1 MARQY
6 CLYCMSP
13 LREGPPCPAC
23 GQTGSAYS
31 PASHQIPPGSVLAGR
46 YLVGRVLGEG
56 GFGITYLGCDLRLEL
71 RVAIKEYYPV
81 DRVSRSSARS
91 LRVEKHSG
99 CLGESFEAG
108 RERFV
113 QEAQVMARIDKM
125 PQIVSVRDFFQENNT
140 AYIVME
146 YVDGTTLKELV
157 ARRGGK
163 MSAGELLPLVEPLFP
178 ALSAMHALDLIHRD
192 ISPDNLMLD
201 KGGVRLLDFGCVR
214 EAAQGK
220 NSMTVVLKQGYS
232 PIEQYQHKGQG
243 PWTDIYS
250 LAATLYYC
258 LTGTTPPQALDRICD
273 EELTPPRQ
281 LGADVTPAQERAIL
295 RGMGLRR
302 SQRYATAEEF
312 HAALYQGAD
321 TPPEPAMPGDV
332 TVALEPE
339 PAPVMPGEL
348 TVPLEPKNIPVT
360 PEPEPAPAMPGD
372 LTVPFEPELE
382 YPPEPPEPAG
392 DKAGQPLETA
402 RQDGNNRRRERLGIV
417 GGIAALALLLALLVW
432 FLGGRLSMADT
443 PPEASAGMGN
453 TLFLSA
459 EKQGPLAG
467 NCAAGPGRRQ

>member
-201 KGGVRLLDFGCVR
+201 KGGVRLLDFGCAR

-312 HAALYQGAD
+312 HAALYQGAE
-321 TPPEPAMPGDV
+321 TPPSPAMPGDV

-339 PAPVMPGEL
+339 SAPVILAQGPVMPGEL
-348 TVPLEPKNIPVT
+348 TVPLED
-360 PEPEPAPAMPGD
+360 ERAAPA
-372 LTVPFEPELE
+372 
-382 YPPEPPEPAG
+382 PEPAG

>member
-31 PASHQIPPGSVLAGR
+31 PATHQIPPGSVLAGR

-312 HAALYQGAD
+312 HAALYQGAE
-321 TPPEPAMPGDV
+321 TPPSPAMPGDV

-339 PAPVMPGEL
+339 SAPVILAQGPVMPGEL
-348 TVPLEPKNIPVT
+348 TVPLED
-360 PEPEPAPAMPGD
+360 ERAAPA
-372 LTVPFEPELE
+372 
-382 YPPEPPEPAG
+382 PEPAG

>member
-31 PASHQIPPGSVLAGR
+31 PATHQIPPGSVLAGR

-201 KGGVRLLDFGCVR
+201 KGGVRLLDFGCAR

-312 HAALYQGAD
+312 HAALYQGAE
-321 TPPEPAMPGDV
+321 TPPSPAMPGDV

-339 PAPVMPGEL
+339 SAPVILAQGPVMPGEL
-348 TVPLEPKNIPVT
+348 TVPLED
-360 PEPEPAPAMPGD
+360 ERAAPA
-372 LTVPFEPELE
+372 
-382 YPPEPPEPAG
+382 PEPAG

-402 RQDGNNRRRERLGIV
+402 RQDGSNRRRERLGIV

>member
-201 KGGVRLLDFGCVR
+201 KGGVRLLDFGCAR

-258 LTGTTPPQALDRICD
+258 LTGTSPPQALDRICD

-312 HAALYQGAD
+312 HAALYQGAE
-321 TPPEPAMPGDV
+321 TPPSPAMPGDV
-332 TVALEPE
+332 TVALAPE
-339 PAPVMPGEL
+339 SAPAILAQGPAMPGEL
-348 TVPLEPKNIPVT
+348 TVPLED
-360 PEPEPAPAMPGD
+360 ERAAPA
-372 LTVPFEPELE
+372 
-382 YPPEPPEPAG
+382 PEPAG

-417 GGIAALALLLALLVW
+417 GGIVALALLLALLVW

>member
-23 GQTGSAYS
+23 GQTGSSYS
-31 PASHQIPPGSVLAGR
+31 PATHQIPPGSVLAGR

-201 KGGVRLLDFGCVR
+201 KGGVRLLDFGCAR

-312 HAALYQGAD
+312 HAALYQGAE
-321 TPPEPAMPGDV
+321 TPPSPAMPGDV

-339 PAPVMPGEL
+339 SAPVILAQGPVMPGEL
-348 TVPLEPKNIPVT
+348 TVPLED
-360 PEPEPAPAMPGD
+360 ERAAPA
-372 LTVPFEPELE
+372 
-382 YPPEPPEPAG
+382 PEPAG

>member
-31 PASHQIPPGSVLAGR
+31 PATHQIPPGSVLAGR

-201 KGGVRLLDFGCVR
+201 KGGVRLLDFGCAR

-312 HAALYQGAD
+312 HAALYQGAE
-321 TPPEPAMPGDV
+321 TPPSPAMPGDV

-339 PAPVMPGEL
+339 SAPVILAQGPVMPGEL
-348 TVPLEPKNIPVT
+348 TVPLED
-360 PEPEPAPAMPGD
+360 ERAAPA
-372 LTVPFEPELE
+372 
-382 YPPEPPEPAG
+382 PEPAG

>member
-201 KGGVRLLDFGCVR
+201 KGGVRLLDFGCAR

-312 HAALYQGAD
+312 HAALYQGAE
-321 TPPEPAMPGDV
+321 TPPSPAMPGDV

-339 PAPVMPGEL
+339 SAPVILAQGPVMPGEL
-348 TVPLEPKNIPVT
+348 TVPLED
-360 PEPEPAPAMPGD
+360 ERAAPA
-372 LTVPFEPELE
+372 
-382 YPPEPPEPAG
+382 PEPAG

-459 EKQGPLAG
+459 EKQGPLAD

>member
-31 PASHQIPPGSVLAGR
+31 PATHQIPPGPVVAGR

-163 MSAGELLPLVEPLFP
+163 MSAGDLLPLVEPLFP

-201 KGGVRLLDFGCVR
+201 KGGVRLLDFGCAR

-312 HAALYQGAD
+312 HAALYQGAE
-321 TPPEPAMPGDV
+321 TPPSPAMPGDV

-339 PAPVMPGEL
+339 SAPVILAQGPVMPGEL
-348 TVPLEPKNIPVT
+348 TVPLED
-360 PEPEPAPAMPGD
+360 ERAAPA
-372 LTVPFEPELE
+372 
-382 YPPEPPEPAG
+382 PEPAG

>member
-31 PASHQIPPGSVLAGR
+31 PATHQIPPGSVLAGR

-201 KGGVRLLDFGCVR
+201 KGGVRLLDFGCAR

-312 HAALYQGAD
+312 HAALYQGAE
-321 TPPEPAMPGDV
+321 TPPSPAMPGDV

-339 PAPVMPGEL
+339 SAPVILTQGPVMPGEL
-348 TVPLEPKNIPVT
+348 TVPLED
-360 PEPEPAPAMPGD
+360 ERAAPA
-372 LTVPFEPELE
+372 
-382 YPPEPPEPAG
+382 PEPAG

>member
-1 MARQY
+1 MTASQGGDQIVRQY

-13 LREGPPCPAC
+13 LREDRTCPSC
-23 GQTGSAYS
+23 GQAGNAYS
-31 PASHQIPPGSVLAGR
+31 PAAHHLPPGSVLAGR

-91 LRVEKHSG
+91 FWVEQHSG
-99 CLGESFEAG
+99 SLGESFEAD

-113 QEAQVMARIDKM
+113 QEARVMARMDKM

-163 MSAGELLPLVEPLFP
+163 ISAGELLPLVEPLFP
-178 ALSAMHALDLIHRD
+178 ALSAIHALDLIHRD

-201 KGGVRLLDFGCVR
+201 KGGVRLLDFGCAR

-220 NSMTVVLKQGYS
+220 NSMTVVLKHGYS

-243 PWTDIYS
+243 SWTDVYS

-312 HAALYQGAD
+312 HAALYQGLD
-321 TPPEPAMPGDV
+321 IPPQPGPEMPGNL
-332 TVALEPE
+332 T
-339 PAPVMPGEL
+339 APLKDERA
-348 TVPLEPKNIPVT
+348 
-360 PEPEPAPAMPGD
+360 APN
-372 LTVPFEPELE
+372 
-382 YPPEPPEPAG
+382 PEPAG
-392 DKAGQPLETA
+392 DKPDRPLETVKEGTA
-402 RQDGNNRRRERLGIV
+402 QDAAGRFRDRLGAV
-417 GGIAALALLLALLVW
+417 GGIVALALLLALLVW
-432 FLGGRLSMADT
+432 FLRGRSFMADGF
-443 PPEASAGMGN
+443 PAVDAGAGDA
-453 TLFLSA
+453 LCLLA
-459 EKQGPLAG
+459 ERQLDGPLAG
-467 NCAAGPGRRQ
+467 NCAAGPERRQ

>member
-71 RVAIKEYYPV
+71 RVAIKEHYPV
-81 DRVSRSSARS
+81 DRGSRSSARS

-201 KGGVRLLDFGCVR
+201 KGGVRLLDFGCAR

-273 EELTPPRQ
+273 EALTPPRQ

-312 HAALYQGAD
+312 HAALYQGAE
-321 TPPEPAMPGDV
+321 TPPSPAMPGDV

-339 PAPVMPGEL
+339 SAPVILAQGPVMPGEL
-348 TVPLEPKNIPVT
+348 TVPLED
-360 PEPEPAPAMPGD
+360 ERAAPA
-372 LTVPFEPELE
+372 
-382 YPPEPPEPAG
+382 PEPAG

-417 GGIAALALLLALLVW
+417 GGIVALALLLALLVW

>member
-1 MARQY
+1 MTTAAPAKHLCYNCFARRTD
-6 CLYCMSP
+6 LA
-13 LREGPPCPAC
+13 GPCPYC
-23 GQTGSAYS
+23 GFDLEENVKKFPVALRAGT
-31 PASHQIPPGSVLAGR
+31 VLNGR
-46 YLVGRVLGEG
+46 YIVGRVLGQG

-201 KGGVRLLDFGCVR
+201 KGGVRLLDFGCAR

-312 HAALYQGAD
+312 HAALYQGAE
-321 TPPEPAMPGDV
+321 TPPSPAMPGDV

-339 PAPVMPGEL
+339 SAPVILAQGPVMPGEL
-348 TVPLEPKNIPVT
+348 TVPLED
-360 PEPEPAPAMPGD
+360 ERAAPA
-372 LTVPFEPELE
+372 
-382 YPPEPPEPAG
+382 PEPAG

-417 GGIAALALLLALLVW
+417 GGIVALALLLALLVW